1 MSGVWETRLQIFG
14 DTMLVPEDV
23 KRDFRNHLYFCF
35 KYLGL
40 GEPTPMQY
48 EIARQLQE
56 GHIDMILCAGRGMG
70 KSTIL
75 SCFASWEWLRDP
87 NLTIIV
93 LSATHLKAIDFISQT
108 RKILNLV
115 PYMKYMVPNEHD
127 KDSAI
132 GFNIQARTKITQDL
146 SCTARGISGQ
156 ITGLHA
162 DRIYLDD
169 IEISGKNET
178 PVTKEALLKKLTE
191 LESMR
196 NRGSRVIFLGTPHSI
211 ESIYITLKES
221 YPIVLYPAEY
231 PEHDSPTREY
241 TSPYILDMDLNPGDP
256 TEPVRFPKEEL
267 LSRKAKMGDPRA
279 YSLQYKLDWS
289 LSDLDK
295 YPLKLSDL
303 IILDLD
309 SERGPEKVVWQ
320 GKNPD
325 RLIHAVGLNGDLF
338 MEPMFVSSQFM
349 PWKQTIMTVDPSGR
363 GSDETGICIAS
374 TLNGTIYIHELFG
387 LQGGYKDE
395 VLKKIANLCLEY
407 KVNILKYESNFGDGL
422 FGKVLIPMFVDL
434 GVKTGIEEVRA
445 KGQKEARIIDILK
458 PVVDQ
463 HRLVWSRKVAKDEK
477 NQYQFTRLTRSRGA
491 LKHDDR
497 VDALAYAVDHF
508 KELVV
513 MNPDQIIQR
522 NREEE
527 FKQMVKNWETN
538 FRAGDYVYNSGAL
551 KPNIEKPVKLK
562 KNKQWGW

>member
-1 MSGVWETRLQIFG
+1 
-14 DTMLVPEDV
+14 MLVPEDV

-56 GHIDMILCAGRGMG
+56 GHTDMILCAGRGMG

-132 GFNIQARTKITQDL
+132 GFNIQARTKVTQDL

-374 TLNGTIYIHELFG
+374 TLNGTIYVHELFG

-463 HRLVWSRKVAKDEK
+463 HRLVWNRKVAKDEK

>member
-1 MSGVWETRLQIFG
+1 MQ
-14 DTMLVPEDV
+14 VPEEV
-23 KRDFRNHLYFCF
+23 VRDFRNHLYFCF

-40 GEPTPMQY
+40 GEPTAMQY
-48 EIARQLQE
+48 EIARNLQE
-56 GHIDMILCAGRGMG
+56 GDTDMIVCAGRGMG

-75 SCFASWEWLRDP
+75 SCFASWEWLTDP

-108 RKILNLV
+108 RKILSLV
-115 PYMKYMVPNEHD
+115 PYMKYMVPGENS

-132 GFNIQARTKITQDL
+132 GFNVDCRTKVTQDL

-178 PVTKEALLKKLTE
+178 PVSKESLLKKLTE

-231 PEHDSPTREY
+231 PDLDSPTREY
-241 TSPYILDMDLNPGDP
+241 ISPYILNMELSPGDA
-256 TEPVRFPKEEL
+256 TDPVRFPKDEL
-267 LSRKAKMGDPRA
+267 MARKAKMGDPKA
-279 YSLQYKLDWS
+279 YALQYKLDWS

-303 IILDLD
+303 IIIDVD
-309 SERGPEKVVWQ
+309 PEKGPDKVIWQ
-320 GKNPD
+320 GRESDKTMYS
-325 RLIHAVGLNGDLF
+325 IGLSGDLF
-338 MEPMFVSSQFM
+338 MEPMHISPTFSKF
-349 PWKQTIMTVDPSGR
+349 KQTVMTIDPSGR
-363 GSDETGICIAS
+363 GADETGICIAS
-374 TLNGTIYIHELFG
+374 TLNGYVYIHELLG
-387 LQGGYKDE
+387 IQGGYKDE
-395 VLKKIANLCLEY
+395 ILNKIAKMCIEY
-407 KVNILKYESNFGDGL
+407 NVNVVKYESNFGDGL
-422 FGKVLIPMFVDL
+422 FGKVLQPVLMQS
-434 GVKTGIEEVRA
+434 GVKAAIEEVRA
-445 KGQKEARIIDILK
+445 KGQKEARIINILK
-458 PVVDQ
+458 PVMDQ
-463 HRLVWSRKVAKDEK
+463 HKLVINRKAAKDET
-477 NQYQFTRLTRSRGA
+477 NQYQITRLTRNRGC

-508 KELVV
+508 KESIVLNADEV
-513 MNPDQIIQR
+513 IER
-522 NREEE
+522 NKKEEHLRTI
-527 FKQMVKNWETN
+527 KNWENN

-551 KPNIEKPVKLK
+551 KPLVEQPIKLR